1 MRTQTTDDQDTLRF
15 RAPTLEEAV
24 ALAEQSLG
32 TRVRVLAANRIRRGG
47 IGGFFASDL
56 GIEVIVTPDNETV
69 EDALERLINDSAKEE
84 RFQWQADRGTPAT
97 ADGTSDDAPLDMP
110 GRRWLLE
117 QTSNLPAATAQAIQ
131 DALADGSSHA
141 ERRARRRTTVDLDP
155 SDPATNTSSWWEPP
169 EADRLTGAT
178 STASSQVASF
188 DDIVAQIDRIGS
200 TDTAERTGS
209 IGRTGRDVDMID
221 VLSALAG
228 SRNDGYTTDHL
239 AHTETHVTAE
249 SSVVATSRAAATQP
263 EAVRPATGIGA
274 VETPGLIRVEKIIEE
289 LQALTASPRLL
300 TVMKQRQGQE
310 AAVEAATSRQA
321 LLGTPRQLPVDVER
335 PVVVSAAEQPANDVG
350 ALHAH
355 QSVDVS
361 IDLVAD
367 VDPGLDAA
375 TADMAIDTVHRGPSQ
390 RQVELAVAAADQLID
405 SLSREDGV
413 KRLSV
418 RIVLR
423 TAGNDEVEAGAEWE
437 SKA

>member
-84 RFQWQADRGTPAT
+84 RFQWQADRGTPAP

-141 ERRARRRTTVDLDP
+141 ERRARRRTTVDIDP

-169 EADRLTGAT
+169 EADRLTVPTPA
-178 STASSQVASF
+178 ASAGVSF

-200 TDTAERTGS
+200 TGTVEPAEPV
-209 IGRTGRDVDMID
+209 GRTGRDVDMID

-228 SRNDGYTTDHL
+228 RRNDGFTGERV
-239 AHTETHVTAE
+239 AHTEAHVTAE
-249 SSVVATSRAAATQP
+249 STVVATSRAAATQP

-300 TVMKQRQGQE
+300 TVMKQRQAQE
-310 AAVEAATSRQA
+310 AAVEGATSRQA
-321 LLGTPRQLPVDVER
+321 LLGTPRQLPVEVER
-335 PVVVSAAEQPANDVG
+335 PVVVSAPEQSANDIEVH
-350 ALHAH
+350 LAH
-355 QSVDVS
+355 ESVDVS

-367 VDPGLDAA
+367 VDAGFDAA
-375 TADMAIDTVHRGPSQ
+375 TDEMAIDTVHSGPSQ

>member
-24 ALAEQSLG
+24 AVAEQSLG

-56 GIEVIVTPDNETV
+56 GIEVIVTPDSETV

-84 RFQWQADRGTPAT
+84 RFQWQADRGAVPAN
-97 ADGTSDDAPLDMP
+97 DGSSSDAPLDMP

-141 ERRARRRTTVDLDP
+141 ERRARRRTTVDIDP

-178 STASSQVASF
+178 STTSSQVASF
-188 DDIVAQIDRIGS
+188 DDIVAQIDRVGL
-200 TDTAERTGS
+200 TDTVEHTVTGQRTGH
-209 IGRTGRDVDMID
+209 TGRDVDVID

-228 SRNDGYTTDHL
+228 SRDDGYTSQRAADIV
-239 AHTETHVTAE
+239 APAAVEAAP
-249 SSVVATSRAAATQP
+249 VVAIARAAAPQP
-263 EAVRPATGIGA
+263 AAEAGT
-274 VETPGLIRVEKIIEE
+274 VESPGLIRVEKIIEE

-300 TVMKQRQGQE
+300 TVMKQRQAQE
-310 AAVEAATSRQA
+310 AAAEVARSRQS
-321 LLGTPRQLPVDVER
+321 LLGTPRHHPTDAEH
-335 PVVVSAAEQPANDVG
+335 PVVVSAPDQRAIDVD
-350 ALHAH
+350 AH
-355 QSVDVS
+355 RMHESVDVS

-367 VDPGLDAA
+367 LDADVDA
-375 TADMAIDTVHRGPSQ
+375 SSDETSAGALHTGPSQ

-423 TAGNDEVEAGAEWE
+423 TAGHDEVEAGAEWE